1 MGTLG
6 VFKAILLYC
15 VMSCM
20 VCDEAFVGRA
30 PQSIPCLVC
39 AGLVCR
45 ICYNRRTG
53 RRRDGLTAPELL
65 IMKRNNECFGY
76 RCDPPCMQVAPLS
89 TTGNVATPP
98 LEQLSNFRPNNLQIF
113 QVSTS
118 HQIFAGVEQPLASQR
133 SVYDESRPASQSGAV
148 CGPST
153 NMPRHGILDLLR
165 GLYVGP
171 SRPVSSISPVNPV
184 LSNIVIGFLPTPS
197 EWGRGVAAMQIV
209 NEASTPI
216 EDVHGPS
223 ELSYTI
229 PSGNEASSL
238 PSSES
243 SRISVIAD
251 PSLSGSASD
260 PSSSDSTSDPS
271 SSDSTSDPSSSD
283 STSDPSSSG
292 STSDPSSSGSNSDQS
307 TASSSGSFFIRR
319 GGEVKRKFQPW
330 CRPFPYDVFTNLGER
345 MGCRTRS
352 RTQVL
357 INTYPKWLL

>member
-1 MGTLG
+1 M
-6 VFKAILLYC
+6 
-15 VMSCM
+15 
-20 VCDEAFVGRA
+20 
-30 PQSIPCLVC
+30 
-39 AGLVCR
+39 
-45 ICYNRRTG
+45 
-53 RRRDGLTAPELL
+53 
-65 IMKRNNECFGY
+65 
-76 RCDPPCMQVAPLS
+76 
-89 TTGNVATPP
+89 
-98 LEQLSNFRPNNLQIF
+98 
-113 QVSTS
+113 
-118 HQIFAGVEQPLASQR
+118 
-133 SVYDESRPASQSGAV
+133 

-153 NMPRHGILDLLR
+153 NMPMHGILDLLR

-171 SRPVSSISPVNPV
+171 SRPVSLISPVNLV
-184 LSNIVIGFLPTPS
+184 LSNVVIGFLPTPT

-216 EDVHGPS
+216 EDVYGPS

-243 SRISVIAD
+243 S
-251 PSLSGSASD
+251 LSGSASDQSSSDSTSD

-283 STSDPSSSG
+283 STSDPSSSDSTSDPSSSD

-357 INTYPKWLL
+357 INTFPKWLL

>member
-1 MGTLG
+1 M
-6 VFKAILLYC
+6 
-15 VMSCM
+15 
-20 VCDEAFVGRA
+20 
-30 PQSIPCLVC
+30 
-39 AGLVCR
+39 
-45 ICYNRRTG
+45 
-53 RRRDGLTAPELL
+53 
-65 IMKRNNECFGY
+65 
-76 RCDPPCMQVAPLS
+76 
-89 TTGNVATPP
+89 
-98 LEQLSNFRPNNLQIF
+98 
-113 QVSTS
+113 
-118 HQIFAGVEQPLASQR
+118 
-133 SVYDESRPASQSGAV
+133 

-153 NMPRHGILDLLR
+153 NMPMHGILNLLR

-171 SRPVSSISPVNPV
+171 SRPVSLISPVSPV
-184 LSNIVIGFLPTPS
+184 LSNVVIGFLPTPT
-197 EWGRGVAAMQIV
+197 EERRGVAAMQIV

-243 SRISVIAD
+243 S
-251 PSLSGSASD
+251 LSGSASH

-283 STSDPSSSG
+283 

-357 INTYPKWLL
+357 INTFPKWLL